1 MPRRAARLLFRFAG
15 WLLTPFVL
23 ICAAGIGATIGL
35 VVAPRLSPNGGLAV
49 TVALALCAAI
59 AGLVGWVRLLR
70 HSPELRHTFAVTE
83 EGLPESKLVEH
94 LTHPDDTNS
103 DGSP

>member
-1 MPRRAARLLFRFAG
+1 MPRRAARLLFRLAG

-35 VVAPRLSPNGGLAV
+35 VLAPRFSPTGGLAV

-83 EGLPESKLVEH
+83 EGLPESKLIEH
-94 LTHPDDTNS
+94 LAHPDDTNS
-103 DGSP
+103 DGNP